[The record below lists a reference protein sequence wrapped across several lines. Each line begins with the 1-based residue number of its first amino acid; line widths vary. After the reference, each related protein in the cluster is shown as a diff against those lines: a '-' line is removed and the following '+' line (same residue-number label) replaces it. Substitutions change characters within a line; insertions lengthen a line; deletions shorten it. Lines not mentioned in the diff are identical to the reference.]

1 MEVRMDNKKKDLP
14 ITDET
19 QLQYDYIEKAKQY
32 VKAESERLGRPLFA
46 AVITFGCQMNTEREI
61 EKAA

>member
-1 MEVRMDNKKKDLP
+1 MDNKKKDLP

-46 AVITFGCQMNTEREI
+46 AVITFGCQMNAR
-61 EKAA
+61 